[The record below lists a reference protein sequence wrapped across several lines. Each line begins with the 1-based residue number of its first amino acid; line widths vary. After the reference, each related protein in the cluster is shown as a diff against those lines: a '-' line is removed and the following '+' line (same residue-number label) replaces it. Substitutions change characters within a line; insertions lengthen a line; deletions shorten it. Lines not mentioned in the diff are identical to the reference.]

1 MRTTSLLA
9 PTLREVPA
17 ETETISHQLLV
28 RGGMIR
34 KSAAGM
40 YSYLPL
46 GWRVIQKISDIVR
59 DEMNKAG
66 GQELMLPIVQPAELW
81 QETGRWQVYGDEMFR
96 LKDRHQRSFC
106 LCPTNE
112 ELITTTARNEITSY
126 KQLPQLL
133 YLIQNKY
140 RDERR
145 PRFGLMRGREFIM
158 KDLYSFDTDEEGM
171 RNSYQKMYVA
181 YNNVFKRCGLNF
193 RVVEA
198 DSGAIGGS
206 VNHEFMVLAQVGEAE
221 IVHCEACGYAANV
234 ERAEC
239 ILTPT
244 EKAEMKEGTL
254 PAMELVH
261 TPGVH
266 TVADWIPHG
275 IMPEQVI
282 KTVFYKADE
291 DILAVLVRGN
301 REVNETK
308 LKNLLGCIE
317 LRMATETEVL
327 ETTGARIGSVGPVK
341 LTVPIYADNEI
352 SLLQEGV
359 AGANKDSYHF
369 MHVVPGRDF
378 QWTKLADL
386 RVAKEGDPCPVCKVG
401 LSSVRGIE
409 VGHLFQLGTKY
420 SKKLDA
426 YYTDRNGEEKLMVM
440 GCYGIGVGRTAA
452 AAIEQNHDE
461 KGMIWPIAIA
471 PYHVIVIPASNNEE
485 AQVKTAEKI
494 YQNLQSAGVEV
505 VLDDR
510 DERAGVKFMDADLI
524 GYPVRVTVGR
534 KTVEHGTVDVKL
546 RKTGEEFTKSLDEAV
561 AYIKK
566 LVHDSLNNAQNGL

>member
-1 MRTTSLLA
+1 MRTTNLFA

-17 ETETISHQLLV
+17 ETETISQQLLI

-46 GWRVIQKISDIVR
+46 GWRVIQKISNIVR

-81 QETGRWQVYGDEMFR
+81 QESGRWQIYGDEMFR
-96 LKDRHQRSFC
+96 LKDRHQRNFC

-112 ELITTTARNEITSY
+112 ELITTTAKNVIISY
-126 KQLPQLL
+126 KQMPQLL

-145 PRFGLMRGREFIM
+145 PRFGLMRAREFIM
-158 KDLYSFDTDEEGM
+158 KDLYSFDIDEEGM
-171 RNSYQKMYVA
+171 SKSYQKMFTA
-181 YNNVFKRCGLNF
+181 YNNIFKRCGLNF

-198 DSGAIGGS
+198 DSGAIGGNI
-206 VNHEFMVLAQVGEAE
+206 NHEFMVLAQTGEAE

-239 ILTPT
+239 ILTSW
-244 EKAEMKEGTL
+244 AKEDAKKDNL

-261 TPGVH
+261 TPGIH

-275 IMPEQVI
+275 IMPWQVI
-282 KTVFYKADE
+282 KTVFYVADN
-291 DILAVLVRGN
+291 DIIAVLVRGD
-301 REVNETK
+301 REINETK
-308 LKNLLGCIE
+308 LKNLLGAIE
-317 LRMATETEVL
+317 LRMATDAEVF
-327 ETTGARIGSVGPVK
+327 ETTNTHLGSVGPVD

-352 SLLQEGV
+352 SILREGV
-359 AGANKDSYHF
+359 AGANKDGYHF
-369 MHVVPGRDF
+369 MHVAPERNF
-378 QWTKLADL
+378 QWTELADL
-386 RVAKEGDPCPVCKVG
+386 RKAKEGDSCPVCK
-401 LSSVRGIE
+401 SSLAGVRGIE

-420 SKKLDA
+420 AKKLNA
-426 YYTDRNGEEKLMVM
+426 FFTDRNGEEKLMLM
-440 GCYGIGVGRTAA
+440 GCYGIGIGRTAA
-452 AAIEQNHDE
+452 AAVEQNHDE
-461 KGMIWPIAIA
+461 KGIIWPMAIT
-471 PYHVIVIPASNNEE
+471 PYHAVIIPASNNEE
-485 AQVKTAEKI
+485 GQVKVAQQI
-494 YQNLQSAGVEV
+494 YHDMQSAGLEV

-524 GYPVRVTVGR
+524 GYPIRITIGR
-534 KTVEHGTVDVKL
+534 KTLVQGTVDVKL
-546 RKTGEEFTKSLDEAV
+546 RATGEELTKTIDEAV
-561 AYIKK
+561 PYAKK
-566 LVHDSLNNAQNGL
+566 LVFDRLNKV

>member
-1 MRTTSLLA
+1 
-9 PTLREVPA
+9 
-17 ETETISHQLLV
+17 
-28 RGGMIR
+28 
-34 KSAAGM
+34 
-40 YSYLPL
+40 
-46 GWRVIQKISDIVR
+46 VIQKISNIVR

-81 QETGRWQVYGDEMFR
+81 QETGRWQIYGDEMFR
-96 LKDRHQRSFC
+96 LRDRHQRNFC

-112 ELITTTARNEITSY
+112 ELITTITRNEVTSY

-158 KDLYSFDTDEEGM
+158 KDLYSFDVDDEAM
-171 RNSYQKMYVA
+171 RASYNKMYVA
-181 YNNVFKRCGLNF
+181 YNNVFKRCGLDF

-221 IVHCEACGYAANV
+221 IVHCVACGYAANV

-239 ILTPT
+239 ISTHPQRLIT
-244 EKAEMKEGTL
+244 EEGTL
-254 PAMELVH
+254 HGIKLVH
-261 TPGVH
+261 TPWVH
-266 TVADWIPHG
+266 TVADWIPYG

-291 DILAVLVRGN
+291 DILTVLVRGN

-317 LRMATETEVL
+317 LRMATEKEVL
-327 ETTGARIGSVGPVK
+327 ETTGAHIGSVGPIN

-352 SLLQEGV
+352 TLLQEGV
-359 AGANKDSYHF
+359 AGANRDNYHF

-378 QWTKLADL
+378 QWKVLADL
-386 RVAKEGDPCPVCKVG
+386 RLAKEGDPCPVCKANLFV
-401 LSSVRGIE
+401 VRGIE

-420 SKKLDA
+420 SNKLGA
-426 YYTDRNGEEKLMVM
+426 YYTDKNGEEKLMLM

-461 KGMIWPIAIA
+461 KGMIWPTAIA
-471 PYHVIVIPASNNEE
+471 PYHAIVIPASNNED
-485 AQVKTAEKI
+485 AQAKTAEEI
-494 YQNLQSAGVEV
+494 YYNLQTAGIEAL
-505 VLDDR
+505 LDDR

-534 KTVEHGTVDVKL
+534 KTAEQGTVDIKL
-546 RKTGEEFTKSLDEAV
+546 RKTGEEFAKPLREAV
-561 AYIKK
+561 EFIKK
-566 LVHDSLNNAQNGL
+566 IVLNNKVTSRQ

>member
-1 MRTTSLLA
+1 MRASHLLV

-17 ETETISHQLLV
+17 ETETISHQFLV

-46 GWRVIQKISDIVR
+46 GWRVLQKISDIVR
-59 DEMNKAG
+59 DEMNTAG

-81 QETGRWQVYGDEMFR
+81 QETDRWQVYGDEMFR

-112 ELITTTARNEITSY
+112 ELITTTVKYEINSY
-126 KQLPQLL
+126 KQLPQML

-158 KDLYSFDTDEEGM
+158 KDLYSFDADEAGM
-171 RNSYQKMYVA
+171 RNSYQKMFSA
-181 YNNVFKRCGLNF
+181 YNNIFNRCGLNF
-193 RVVEA
+193 RIVEA
-198 DSGAIGGS
+198 DAGAIGGS
-206 VNHEFMVLAQVGEAE
+206 VNHEFMVLAQAGEAG
-221 IVHCEACGYAANV
+221 IVHCEKCGYAANV

-239 ILTPT
+239 ILTPKI
-244 EKAEMKEGTL
+244 EMPDNAALPEMKL
-254 PAMELVH
+254 IH

-275 IMPEQVI
+275 ISPEQVI

-301 REVNETK
+301 REINETK
-308 LKNLLGCIE
+308 LKNILCCME
-317 LRMATETEVL
+317 LRMATEKEVL
-327 ETTGARIGSVGPVK
+327 ETTGAEIGSVGPIK
-341 LTVPIYADNEI
+341 LTVPVYADFEI
-352 SLLQEGV
+352 STLQEGV
-359 AGANKDSYHF
+359 AGANMNNYHF
-369 MHVVPGRDF
+369 IHVIPGRDF

-386 RVAKEGDPCPVCKVG
+386 RVAKKGDPCPACKVS
-401 LSSVRGIE
+401 LSSARGIE

-420 SKKLDA
+420 TKKLNA
-426 YYTDRNGEEKLMVM
+426 YYTDKNGEDKLMVM
-440 GCYGIGVGRTAA
+440 GCYGIGIGRTAA

-471 PYHVIVIPASNNEE
+471 PFHAIVIPASYNEE
-485 AQVKTAEKI
+485 AQVKTAEDI
-494 YQNLQSAGVEV
+494 YNKLQSIGLEV

-510 DERAGVKFMDADLI
+510 DERAGVKFKDADLI
-524 GYPVRVTVGR
+524 GYPVRITVGR
-534 KTVEHGTVDVKL
+534 KTVESGTIDIKL
-546 RKTGEEFTKSLDEAV
+546 RKTGMEITKPLDEAV
-561 AYIKK
+561 EFINK
-566 LVHDSLNNAQNGL
+566 LIQGSLTGRQYCL